1 MVLRA
6 ARPDWETVGH
16 DWPNRAH
23 SRFELA
29 HGFRWHVQIAG
40 NGPVLLLLHG
50 TGASTHSFRDL
61 LEPLAERYTVV
72 IPDLPG
78 HGFTANPPASS
89 YTLPGMGRSVAALLH
104 TLGLQPA
111 LTLGH
116 SAGAAIL
123 IRMALDHHIH
133 PKAIISLN
141 GALLPFKGSSG
152 HWFSGLAKLLL
163 MNPLVPR
170 LFAWQAAD
178 SARVESLIRNTG
190 SDIDARGLELYGR
203 LFNNAGHVGGALAMM
218 ANWDLRALRDIVA
231 RLDVPLSLVVGDRD
245 RTVSPADA
253 DLIAAR
259 APQAEL
265 RVLEGLGHL
274 AHEEQPD
281 RIIALIDDIAR
292 TQGLPI

>member
-6 ARPDWETVGH
+6 PRPDWNTVGR
-16 DWPNRAH
+16 DWPNRVH

-29 HGFRWHVQIAG
+29 HGFRWHVQVAG
-40 NGPVLLLLHG
+40 SGPVLLLLHG

-61 LEPLAERYTVV
+61 LEPLSARYTVV
-72 IPDLPG
+72 VPDLPG

-89 YTLPGMGRSVAALLH
+89 YTLPGMGRSVSALLH
-104 TLGLQPA
+104 TMGLQPD
-111 LTLGH
+111 LVLGH

-123 IRMALDHHIH
+123 IRMALDQHIH
-133 PKAIISLN
+133 PVAIISLN

-170 LFAWQAAD
+170 LFAWQAGD
-178 SARVESLIRNTG
+178 SKRVDTLIRNTG

-203 LFNNAGHVGGALAMM
+203 LFNDPGHVGGALAMM

-231 RLDVPLSLVVGDRD
+231 RLELPLYLVVGDRD

-259 APQAEL
+259 APHAERRL
-265 RVLEGLGHL
+265 LEGLGHL
-274 AHEEQPD
+274 AHEEQPAT
-281 RIIALIDDIAR
+281 IIALIDETAR
-292 TQGLPI
+292 AHGLAV